1 MTCLEVNADIRTRT
15 IHPANA
21 SNLRSGDTVRV
32 ELTLGPGLAIV
43 DHLAHH
49 VRCIVEDTNSDDFR
63 ASHVTSTG
71 YGGPGLDL
79 WELDGSVVPA
89 AFAVV
94 ALLYYA
100 MFHVLVVDTI
110 NRFSSVFCETMP
122 DGISY
127 RIFGS
132 DVLNT
137 VHAMSVPGIAE
148 PRVDIFSQFPL
159 SISCE

>member
-1 MTCLEVNADIRTRT
+1 
-15 IHPANA
+15 
-21 SNLRSGDTVRV
+21 
-32 ELTLGPGLAIV
+32 
-43 DHLAHH
+43 
-49 VRCIVEDTNSDDFR
+49 
-63 ASHVTSTG
+63 
-71 YGGPGLDL
+71 LDL
-79 WELDGSVVPA
+79 WELGGSVVPA

-110 NRFSSVFCETMP
+110 NRFSFVFCETIP
-122 DGISY
+122 DGSNY

-137 VHAMSVPGIAE
+137 VHAISVPGIAE